1 MAHHPTHTGRSI
13 MNSPLISI
21 VIPLYN
27 GERFIAQTLE
37 SVLAQTYRNIEV
49 IVVDDASTDRGCEI
63 VRDYSTKDSRLRLL
77 LSETNFG
84 GPARPRNIG
93 IEVAQGEFIAFV
105 DADDIWKPHKLQT
118 QLDFLVH
125 NPDIDMLYSP
135 AEIIDEHGTISPS
148 RKQRFLSLLLRLMSP
163 KNAIIYGNFININTL
178 MLRRPLINRFIE
190 EKRLVAIEDWMFHI
204 LNLYDGMKAAVL
216 EEALIYYRIHSASIS
231 NRHSDK
237 SYRKIFYMLSV
248 LFLEERISFT
258 HFLLANILNSA
269 KLLRRNL
276 ANRWSSH

>member
-1 MAHHPTHTGRSI
+1 MEPTLT
-13 MNSPLISI
+13 PLISI
-21 VIPLYN
+21 IIPLYN

-49 IVVDDASTDRGCEI
+49 IVVDDASTDGGCDI
-63 VRDYSTKDSRLRLL
+63 VRRYGADDSRVNLI

-93 IEVAQGEFIAFV
+93 IENAKGEFIAFV
-105 DADDIWKPHKLQT
+105 DADDVWKPHKLQT
-118 QLDFLVH
+118 QLDFLID

-135 AEIIDEHGTISPS
+135 AEIIDEYGEISPS

-178 MLRRPLINRFIE
+178 MLRQPLTSRFIE
-190 EKRLVAIEDWMFHI
+190 DSRLVAIEDWMFHI
-204 LNLYDGMKAAVL
+204 LNLQDGMTAASV
-216 EEALIYYRIHSASIS
+216 EEALIYYRVHSASIS

-237 SYRKIFYMLSV
+237 SYRKIFYMLSL
-248 LFLEERISFT
+248 LFLETRISFG
-258 HFLLANILNSA
+258 HFCLANILNSA
-269 KLLRRNL
+269 KLLRRKL
-276 ANRWSSH
+276 ANAWSSH

>member
-1 MAHHPTHTGRSI
+1 MK
-13 MNSPLISI
+13 NSLISI
-21 VIPLYN
+21 IIPLYN
-27 GERFIAQTLE
+27 GEHFIAQTLE
-37 SVLAQTYRNIEV
+37 SVLAQTYHNIEV
-49 IVVDDASTDRGCEI
+49 IIVDDASTDNGCEI
-63 VRDYSTKDSRLRLL
+63 IRRYTTEDSRVNLI

-93 IEVAQGEFIAFV
+93 IETAQGEFIAFV
-105 DADDIWKPHKLQT
+105 DADDVWKPHKLQT
-118 QLDFLVH
+118 QLDFLIH
-125 NPDIDMLYSP
+125 NPDIDMVYSS
-135 AEIIDEHGTISPS
+135 AEIIDEHGNIYPS

-178 MLRRPLINRFIE
+178 MLRQPLINRFIE
-190 EKRLVAIEDWMFHI
+190 EKHLVAIEDWMFHI
-204 LNLYDGMKAAVL
+204 LNLHDGMKIAAV

-248 LFLEERISFT
+248 LFIEARISFT

>member
-1 MAHHPTHTGRSI
+1 MK
-13 MNSPLISI
+13 NPLISI
-21 VIPLYN
+21 IIPLYN

-49 IVVDDASTDRGCEI
+49 IVVDDASTDGGCDI
-63 VRDYSTKDSRLRLL
+63 VRRYDDSRVKLI

-93 IEVAQGEFIAFV
+93 IEASQGEFIAFV
-105 DADDIWKPHKLQT
+105 DADDVWKPHKLQT
-118 QLDFLVH
+118 QLDFLMD

-135 AEIIDEHGTISPS
+135 AEIIDEHGKISPS
-148 RKQRFLSLLLRLMSP
+148 RKQRFLILLLRLMSP

-178 MLRRPLINRFIE
+178 MLRQPLTSRFIE
-190 EKRLVAIEDWMFHI
+190 DSRLVAIEDWMFHI
-204 LNLYDGMKAAVL
+204 FNFQMGLRGASMK
-216 EEALIYYRIHSASIS
+216 EPLIYYRIHSASIS

-248 LFLEERISFT
+248 LFLERRISLS
-258 HFLLANILNSA
+258 HFFLANILNSA

-276 ANRWSSH
+276 ANLWSSH

>member
-1 MAHHPTHTGRSI
+1 MKG
-13 MNSPLISI
+13 PLISI
-21 VIPLYN
+21 VIPLFN

-49 IVVDDASTDRGCEI
+49 IVVDDASTDKGCEI
-63 VRDYSTKDSRLRLL
+63 VRHYSTEDSRLRLL
-77 LSETNFG
+77 LCETNFG

-93 IEVAQGEFIAFV
+93 IEASQGEFIAFV
-105 DADDIWKPHKLQT
+105 DADDVWKPHKLQT
-118 QLDFLVH
+118 QLDFLIH
-125 NPDIDMLYSP
+125 NPDIDMVHSP
-135 AEIIDEHGTISPS
+135 AEIIDEHGNISPS

-178 MLRRPLINRFIE
+178 MVRQPLINRFIE

-204 LNLYDGMKAAVL
+204 LNLHDGLKAATV
-216 EEALIYYRIHSASIS
+216 EEALIYYRVHSASIS

-248 LFLEERISFT
+248 LFLEARISFA

>member
-1 MAHHPTHTGRSI
+1 

-49 IVVDDASTDRGCEI
+49 IVVDDASTDKGYEI
-63 VRDYSTKDSRLRLL
+63 VHDYSTKDSRLRLL

-93 IEVAQGEFIAFV
+93 IEAAQGEFIAFV

-118 QLDFLVH
+118 QLDFLIH

-135 AEIIDEHGTISPS
+135 AEIIDEHRNISPS

-178 MLRRPLINRFIE
+178 MLRQPLINRFIE

-204 LNLYDGMKAAVL
+204 LNFHDGMKAAVL